1 MQVGTDVVSRCG
13 DVIEPKVQ
21 DIRKP
26 TGEQDIVFDPAGLAE
41 ALDDIANRLVGAGRS
56 DEDGRFLSE
65 QGTFHPSMG
74 DDCLDQSGFPRTR
87 RTVDGQNFSF
97 LLHDVCMKGNPL

>member
-56 DEDGRFLSE
+56 NKNGRFLSE

>member
-56 DEDGRFLSE
+56 NKNGRFLSE

-74 DDCLDQSGFPRTR
+74 DNRLDQSGFPITSTPLRAR
-87 RTVDGQNFSF
+87 LFSQ
-97 LLHDVCMKGNPL
+97 GYIST

>member
-41 ALDDIANRLVGAGRS
+41 AFDDIANSLVGAGRS
-56 DEDGRFLSE
+56 DEYES
-65 QGTFHPSMG
+65 
-74 DDCLDQSGFPRTR
+74 R
-87 RTVDGQNFSF
+87 RTFGQRPN
-97 LLHDVCMKGNPL
+97 L